1 MCHAA
6 ASRAEQQAAIARAQ
20 QSLEDAEAQRS
31 ETEKKRNELRKETA
45 ALIDAKT
52 ATKLVD
58 AGATKNAQ
66 GLALLIGLLRE
77 RLEELRRLPQ
87 LEKEA
92 RKLLRRVRRAERVT
106 VRITLMLRALRNRH
120 DEAIEFAEISSGAIA
135 VPTCGLLLVATT
147 THACDCRPAE
157 SDDEYLDDE
166 DFDLHDPEEVKARM
180 EVLAAKQLEKA
191 KYVERGRARCDT
203 RNEPPAVVNS
213 RRSLTLCCRRLR
225 ELAVPLPEIRFDIRE
240 APTPFD

>member
-1 MCHAA
+1 MLPVAA
-6 ASRAEQQAAIARAQ
+6 
-20 QSLEDAEAQRS
+20 
-31 ETEKKRNELRKETA
+31 
-45 ALIDAKT
+45 
-52 ATKLVD
+52 
-58 AGATKNAQ
+58 
-66 GLALLIGLLRE
+66 
-77 RLEELRRLPQ
+77 
-87 LEKEA
+87 
-92 RKLLRRVRRAERVT
+92 
-106 VRITLMLRALRNRH
+106 
-120 DEAIEFAEISSGAIA
+120 
-135 VPTCGLLLVATT
+135 T

-203 RNEPPAVVNS
+203 RNEPAAVVNS
-213 RRSLTLCCRRLR
+213 RRSLTLCCCRLR

>member
-1 MCHAA
+1 M
-6 ASRAEQQAAIARAQ
+6 R
-20 QSLEDAEAQRS
+20 
-31 ETEKKRNELRKETA
+31 
-45 ALIDAKT
+45 
-52 ATKLVD
+52 
-58 AGATKNAQ
+58 
-66 GLALLIGLLRE
+66 
-77 RLEELRRLPQ
+77 
-87 LEKEA
+87 
-92 RKLLRRVRRAERVT
+92 
-106 VRITLMLRALRNRH
+106 
-120 DEAIEFAEISSGAIA
+120 IA

-180 EVLAAKQLEKA
+180 EVLAAKQLQKA

-203 RNEPPAVVNS
+203 DNQRLVCGKVSP
-213 RRSLTLCCRRLR
+213 LTHPCCCRLR